1 MPNTESFGA
10 LSAVKLASSTLNGR
24 FAVRGAPCRTSAEVQ
39 HFCVA
44 SAFKLLQPMQSR
56 QSGKWVVPAVDP
68 SWLLTC
74 RAASC
79 QARCSG
85 GPVHSCS
92 LPSHPPLPQQ
102 LHQKIPQQKKL
113 RSQTPVQSRQHLDQN
128 ATHGFHIDQ
137 KQRLDEDQYLL
148 FLFSKH
154 TQQLQTNN

>member
-1 MPNTESFGA
+1 MAGLRLEVHHAG
-10 LSAVKLASSTLNGR
+10 LLQKSSTSVLP
-24 FAVRGAPCRTSAEVQ
+24 VLSCCCME
-39 HFCVA
+39 H
-44 SAFKLLQPMQSR
+44 KPMQSR
-56 QSGKWVVPAVDP
+56 HSGKWVVPAVDP

-92 LPSHPPLPQQ
+92 LSNHPPLLQQ

-113 RSQTPVQSRQHLDQN
+113 HSQTPVQSRQHLGQN
-128 ATHGFHIDQ
+128 ATHGFYVDQ

-148 FLFSKH
+148 FLSSKQR
-154 TQQLQTNN
+154 QQLQTNNEALTL